1 MDQTGSSGQMNTRP
15 RKSTLTCYHC
25 GGTGH
30 FARQCPEK
38 GRGAPRE
45 ARGGKS
51 SGTHPTP
58 GVSMLLADQD
68 EDKKP
73 QEKPQEEASVGPDIV
88 EEAVSKVMAQMFRI
102 SPDEPTKDT
111 TLGPTPT
118 SEILLDGM
126 PTTALVDTGS
136 PVSIVSLAF
145 FLEAAAAKRE
155 KGQTPAAWGK
165 AVRQHLR
172 PATMSLHCYG
182 GTQLAIVGQAICH
195 LSTKGKTVDTLL
207 QVQEKAPVDLL
218 LGTDTLRQLG
228 FTLSQAGQGDLLATQ
243 LESDRDRGDTP
254 HPNQRRAED
263 GGGGTMGPPLGDDS
277 GSPTNGA
284 TVKLIQAARIPAGH
298 IKIVRAGLEGLG
310 VRDSDCLFEPALTM
324 KRGSLWPMQWWRLVT
339 VMG

>member
-1 MDQTGSSGQMNTRP
+1 MSKCLQPPVLKKPVSETSATVKRKTVAPQSGKEMDQTGYSGQMNIRP
-15 RKSTLTCYHC
+15 RKSTLTCYHWW
-25 GGTGH
+25 H
-30 FARQCPEK
+30 
-38 GRGAPRE
+38 GALRSTVPRE
-45 ARGGKS
+45 ARGDKP

-73 QEKPQEEASVGPDIV
+73 QEKPQEEASAGPDSV

-126 PTTALVDTGS
+126 LTTALVDTGS

-165 AVRQHLR
+165 AVRQRLR

-182 GTQLAIVGQAICH
+182 GTQLAIVGQALCRR
-195 LSTKGKTVDTLL
+195 LSTKWTHCSESPRRPAVGNRHPSPAWLH
-207 QVQEKAPVDLL
+207 
-218 LGTDTLRQLG
+218 
-228 FTLSQAGQGDLLATQ
+228 
-243 LESDRDRGDTP
+243 LESGRA
-254 HPNQRRAED
+254 RR
-263 GGGGTMGPPLGDDS
+263 
-277 GSPTNGA
+277 PTSD
-284 TVKLIQAARIPAGH
+284 AARI
-298 IKIVRAGLEGLG
+298 
-310 VRDSDCLFEPALTM
+310 
-324 KRGSLWPMQWWRLVT
+324 
-339 VMG
+339 